1 MLRATKKPIL
11 LALLIVLGSIAGCI
25 GNDDDDSELE
35 TLRIAFEIK
44 DDYTNADM
52 NPQILADFLSEQTG
66 LEVELYPITSE
77 GAIIEALRF
86 GHADIAFMDAGA
98 AWMGWQQYGLEVLA
112 ADTKSDGRT
121 YYNAHAVVLNGSN
134 AANAYLDDNASTDP
148 FATLEGTISC
158 HTGWLKSA
166 GMLLPM
172 GFLISEGYAPVV
184 GPKMTLNRSG
194 QPSIRISVKMR
205 VSLIQV
211 LLFVLQWRSSLSVGW
226 NW

>member
-1 MLRATKKPIL
+1 MTLLFL
-11 LALLIVLGSIAGCI
+11 LATLVGCI
-25 GNDDDDSELE
+25 GNDENDSELE

-52 NPQILADFLSEQTG
+52 NPQIFADFMHEQTG

-98 AWMGWQQYGLEVLA
+98 AWRGWQQYGLEVFA

-121 YYNAHAVVLNGSN
+121 YYNAHAVVLNGSQ
-134 AANAYLDDNASTDP
+134 AANAYLDDNGSTDP
-148 FATLEGTISC
+148 FATLEGTTSC

-184 GPKMTLNRSG
+184 GPDDDIESLRSTIYSYFSEDASIPDSG
-194 QPSIRISVKMR
+194 TPYSSYGCLLYTSPSPRDR
-205 VSLIQV
+205 
-211 LLFVLQWRSSLSVGW
+211 G
-226 NW
+226 